1 MSELTKLFGHDA
13 FLWAWQ
19 QGYFEIAKPLSPD
32 STYSTSKYAI
42 QNYWQECQIIYI
54 CINLGA
60 CQNLLLGGG
69 WVVVVGGGGVEV
81 RSGGDVDAG
90 VCVCVCL

>member
-1 MSELTKLFGHDA
+1 M
-13 FLWAWQ
+13 
-19 QGYFEIAKPLSPD
+19 
-32 STYSTSKYAI
+32 
-42 QNYWQECQIIYI
+42 QECQIIYK

-69 WVVVVGGGGVEV
+69 WVVVGGGGVEV

-90 VCVCVCL
+90 VCVCL

>member
-1 MSELTKLFGHDA
+1 M
-13 FLWAWQ
+13 
-19 QGYFEIAKPLSPD
+19 
-32 STYSTSKYAI
+32 
-42 QNYWQECQIIYI
+42 QECQIIYK